1 MKCQYPKSRAYRKML
16 GGADWEAMLHMPV
29 VVSGGGVVA
38 ADVAAAAV
46 AVADAADVLAT

>member
-1 MKCQYPKSRAYRKML
+1 ML

-29 VVSGGGVVA
+29 VVSGGVVA

-46 AVADAADVLAT
+46 AVANAAGVLAT